1 MDSIANRSERVPPP
15 LVSGGRPPSPG
26 VGVLDKSVTILAA
39 LAERGPLSLAGLVDA
54 TGLARPTA
62 HRLAAALEAHR
73 LVGRD
78 GAGRYRLG
86 LRVLAW
92 AGAVSAEFGLA
103 EAARP
108 VLQALRDETGESAQ
122 LFVRDGDRR
131 LCVAASERPS
141 GLRDTVPVGAVL
153 PIERGSGG
161 KVLLAYAIEG
171 ASGAGTRAGGSRL
184 AAAEAHGADSR
195 FAGVDLAELETIR
208 RRGWAV
214 SVAEREEGVCSVSA
228 PVLDSAGRIHAALGV
243 SGPINRLGR
252 QPGRHLSAPV
262 VAAARELERRAGL
275 VAGG

>member
-1 MDSIANRSERVPPP
+1 VDSIATN
-15 LVSGGRPPSPG
+15 

-39 LAERGPLSLAGLVDA
+39 LAERGPLSLAGLVEA
-54 TGLARPTA
+54 TGLSRPTA

-103 EAARP
+103 GAARP
-108 VLQALRDETGESAQ
+108 VLEALRDETGESAQ
-122 LFVRDGDRR
+122 LFVRDGDSR

-153 PIERGSGG
+153 PIGRGSGG
-161 KVLLAYAIEG
+161 KVLLAYATDV
-171 ASGAGTRAGGSRL
+171 AP
-184 AAAEAHGADSR
+184 GAD
-195 FAGVDLAELETIR
+195 ADLAELETIR
-208 RRGWAV
+208 RRGWAA

-228 PVLDSAGRIHAALGV
+228 PVLDSAGRIHAALGI

-275 VAGG
+275 VGAG

>member
-1 MDSIANRSERVPPP
+1 MDSIATN
-15 LVSGGRPPSPG
+15 

-54 TGLARPTA
+54 TGLSRPTA

-108 VLQALRDETGESAQ
+108 VLEALRDETGESAQ
-122 LFVRDGDRR
+122 LFVRDGDSR

-153 PIERGSGG
+153 PIDRGSGG
-161 KVLLAYAIEG
+161 KVLLAYA
-171 ASGAGTRAGGSRL
+171 ADVAAGST
-184 AAAEAHGADSR
+184 ADP
-195 FAGVDLAELETIR
+195 AELETIR
-208 RRGWAV
+208 RRGWAA

-228 PVLDSAGRIHAALGV
+228 PVLDSAGRIHAALGI

-275 VAGG
+275 VEAG

>member
-1 MDSIANRSERVPPP
+1 MDSIAT
-15 LVSGGRPPSPG
+15 G
-26 VGVLDKSVTILAA
+26 VGVLDKSVTILGA

-54 TGLARPTA
+54 TGLSRPTA

-78 GAGRYRLG
+78 GTGRYRLG

-108 VLQALRDETGESAQ
+108 VLEALRDTTGESAQ
-122 LFVRDGDRR
+122 LFVPDGDRR

-153 PIERGSGG
+153 PIDRGSGG
-161 KVLLAYAIEG
+161 KVLLAYTAEL
-171 ASGAGTRAGGSRL
+171 ASG
-184 AAAEAHGADSR
+184 
-195 FAGVDLAELETIR
+195 AGVDLAELETIR
-208 RRGWAV
+208 RRGWAA

-228 PVLDSAGRIHAALGV
+228 PVLDSAGRIHAALGI

-275 VAGG
+275 VEAG

>member
-1 MDSIANRSERVPPP
+1 VDSIATN
-15 LVSGGRPPSPG
+15 

-54 TGLARPTA
+54 TGLSRPTA

-108 VLQALRDETGESAQ
+108 VLEALRDETGESAQ
-122 LFVRDGDRR
+122 LFVRDGDSR
-131 LCVAASERPS
+131 LCVAASERPA

-153 PIERGSGG
+153 PIDRGSGG
-161 KVLLAYAIEG
+161 KVLLAFGAEG
-171 ASGAGTRAGGSRL
+171 DAGAGSGR
-184 AAAEAHGADSR
+184 SR
-195 FAGVDLAELETIR
+195 FAGVDAAELEMIR

-252 QPGRHLSAPV
+252 QPGRQLAGPV

-275 VAGG
+275 VPAG

>member
-1 MDSIANRSERVPPP
+1 MDSIATN
-15 LVSGGRPPSPG
+15 

-39 LAERGPLSLAGLVDA
+39 LAERGPLSLAGLVEA
-54 TGLARPTA
+54 TGLSRPTA

-78 GAGRYRLG
+78 AAGRYRLG

-108 VLQALRDETGESAQ
+108 VLAALRDETGESAQ

-153 PIERGSGG
+153 PIDRGSGG
-161 KVLLAYAIEG
+161 KVLLAYSAGVLG
-171 ASGAGTRAGGSRL
+171 ADGATLSGAASRL
-184 AAAEAHGADSR
+184 GGA
-195 FAGVDLAELETIR
+195 DLAELETIR
-208 RRGWAV
+208 RRGWAD

-228 PVLDSAGRIHAALGV
+228 PVLDSAGRIHAALGI

-252 QPGRHLSAPV
+252 QPGRQLSAPV

-275 VAGG
+275 VGAG

>member
-1 MDSIANRSERVPPP
+1 VDSIASN
-15 LVSGGRPPSPG
+15 
-26 VGVLDKSVTILAA
+26 VGVLDKSVTIMAA
-39 LAERGPLSLAGLVDA
+39 LAERGPLSLAGLVEA
-54 TGLARPTA
+54 TGLSRPTA

-78 GAGRYRLG
+78 GTGRYRLG

-108 VLQALRDETGESAQ
+108 VLEGLRDETGESAQ

-153 PIERGSGG
+153 PLDRGSGG
-161 KVLLAYAIEG
+161 KVLLAYA
-171 ASGAGTRAGGSRL
+171 ADPARGAGI
-184 AAAEAHGADSR
+184 
-195 FAGVDLAELETIR
+195 DLADLETIR
-208 RRGWAV
+208 RRGWAA

-252 QPGRHLSAPV
+252 QPGRHLAPAV

-275 VAGG
+275 ASAG